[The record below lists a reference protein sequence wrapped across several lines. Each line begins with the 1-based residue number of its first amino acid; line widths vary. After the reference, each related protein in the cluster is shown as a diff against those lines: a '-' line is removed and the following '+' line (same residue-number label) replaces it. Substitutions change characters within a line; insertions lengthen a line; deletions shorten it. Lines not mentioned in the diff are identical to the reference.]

1 MPKMNTLPSR
11 RTIRNSIAD
20 RFPNQNR
27 KPVKQQQNAY
37 VVAQKLCTAV
47 RMMLAR

>member
-11 RTIRNSIAD
+11 RTIRNPIAD
-20 RFPNQNR
+20 RLPNQNR
-27 KPVKQQQNAY
+27 APVKQQNAY
-37 VVAQKLCTAV
+37 VVAEKLCTAV

>member
-11 RTIRNSIAD
+11 RTIRSSMVD
-20 RFPNQNR
+20 RLPNQNR
-27 KPVKQQQNAY
+27 APQRPQNAQA
-37 VVAQKLCTAV
+37 VAEKLCAAV